1 MNKKTIRIIITICMC
16 LATLLIFQ
24 TTSNA
29 ATLSISTSKSS
40 VAPGET
46 FTVTVTLNEAAG
58 PISAT
63 TSGGTGSAS
72 QWLENSSFSFTCTAG
87 SSGSVTITAS
97 GTVGDFT
104 TETDISIE
112 KTKSVAI
119 IQPTPE
125 PTPTPEPEPT
135 PTPEPEPTPTP
146 SNNTSNNTKPNT
158 NTSTPTVKKSS
169 NSNLESL
176 QIAEGVFSPEFAKN
190 VYEYAITV
198 PNEITKLNI
207 SASQEH
213 SRATVKVVG
222 NNELQVGD
230 NTVEIIVTAE
240 DGSTSTYKIY
250 ATRALPELSL
260 ATLGISYINENN
272 EKVNIV
278 LEPQFVGNIYEYKI
292 NERLSHT
299 IKKLQIEATANRE
312 NAKIELSGN
321 EDLKAGKNEITIK
334 VTLTNEDGLEE
345 QKIYTIVL
353 ERKEEPVIVPLTTTQ
368 KIKNWFSGI
377 GATVENWA
385 HTNFNQIITGML
397 LFATVAFVGLT
408 IYLAVDYKNYQKLLS
423 KLAEYN
429 MDNLKERA
437 NVALNPE
444 MANNIEEEN
453 NENVENIEKIEENNN
468 MPESEDQIEKY
479 EKPAKG
485 RRFK

>member
-97 GTVGDFT
+97 GTVGDFA
-104 TETDISIE
+104 TETDISIG

-334 VTLTNEDGLEE
+334 VTLPNEDGLEE

>member
-97 GTVGDFT
+97 GTVGDFA
-104 TETDISIE
+104 TETDISIG

-119 IQPTPE
+119 IQPT
-125 PTPTPEPEPT
+125 PEPT

-334 VTLTNEDGLEE
+334 VTLPNEDGLEE

>member
-97 GTVGDFT
+97 GTVGDFA
-104 TETDISIE
+104 TETDISIG

-119 IQPTPE
+119 IQPT
-125 PTPTPEPEPT
+125 PEPT

-334 VTLTNEDGLEE
+334 VTLPNEDGLEE

-385 HTNFNQIITGML
+385 HTNFNQIVTGML

>member
-16 LATLLIFQ
+16 LAALLIFQ

-46 FTVTVTLNEAAG
+46 FTVTVTLNDAAG

-97 GTVGDFT
+97 GTVGDFA
-104 TETDISIE
+104 TETDISIG

-125 PTPTPEPEPT
+125 PTPEPT
-135 PTPEPEPTPTP
+135 PTPDPAP

-190 VYEYAITV
+190 VYEYAVIV

-207 SASQEH
+207 AASQEH

-222 NNELQVGD
+222 NEELQVGD

-278 LEPQFVGNIYEYKI
+278 LEPQFIGNIYEYKI

-334 VTLTNEDGLEE
+334 VTLPNEAGLEE

-353 ERKEEPVIVPLTTTQ
+353 EREEEPVVVPLTTTQ

-377 GATVENWA
+377 GATVGNWA

-429 MDNLKERA
+429 MENLKERA
-437 NVALNPE
+437 NAALNPE
-444 MANNIEEEN
+444 MANNIKEEN
-453 NENVENIEKIEENNN
+453 SENVENIEKIEENNN
-468 MPESEDQIEKY
+468 MPEAEEQIEKG

>member
-97 GTVGDFT
+97 GTVGDFA
-104 TETDISIE
+104 TETDISIG

-119 IQPTPE
+119 IQPT
-125 PTPTPEPEPT
+125 PEPT

-334 VTLTNEDGLEE
+334 VTLPNEDGLEE
-345 QKIYTIVL
+345 KKIYTIVL

>member
-1 MNKKTIRIIITICMC
+1 MNKKTIRIIIIICMC

-46 FTVTVTLNEAAG
+46 FTVTVTLNDAAG

-72 QWLENSSFSFTCTAG
+72 QWLENSSFSFSCTAG

-97 GTVGDFT
+97 GTVGDFA
-104 TETDISIE
+104 TETDISIG
-112 KTKSVAI
+112 KTKSVSI
-119 IQPTPE
+119 IQPTPVTPTPT
-125 PTPTPEPEPT
+125 PTPTPEPD
-135 PTPEPEPTPTP
+135 PTP

-158 NTSTPTVKKSS
+158 NTSTTAVKKSS

-190 VYEYAITV
+190 VYEYAIIV

-207 SASQEH
+207 AANQEH

-222 NNELQVGD
+222 NEELQVGD

-260 ATLGISYINENN
+260 ATLGISYINEDN
-272 EKVNIV
+272 EKVNIL

-292 NERLSHT
+292 NEILSHT
-299 IKKLQIEATANRE
+299 VKKLQIEATANRE
-312 NAKIELSGN
+312 NAKIELLGN
-321 EDLKAGKNEITIK
+321 EDLKAGRNEITIK
-334 VTLTNEDGLEE
+334 VTLPNEDGLEE

-353 ERKEEPVIVPLTTTQ
+353 EREEEPVIVPLTTTQ

-377 GATVENWA
+377 GATVGNWTY
-385 HTNFNQIITGML
+385 TNLKQIITGML
-397 LFATVAFVGLT
+397 VFATVAFVGLT
-408 IYLAVDYKNYQKLLS
+408 IYLAVDYKKYQKLLS

-437 NVALNPE
+437 NVALNPD
-444 MANNIEEEN
+444 MAINTEKEN
-453 NENVENIEKIEENNN
+453 NENVENIENIEENNN
-468 MPESEDQIEKY
+468 MPETENLIEKY
-479 EKPAKG
+479 EKPSKG

>member
-16 LATLLIFQ
+16 LAALLIFQ

-46 FTVTVTLNEAAG
+46 FTVTVTLNDAAG
-58 PISAT
+58 PISAS

-97 GTVGDFT
+97 GTVGDFA
-104 TETDISIE
+104 TETDISIG

-135 PTPEPEPTPTP
+135 PAP
-146 SNNTSNNTKPNT
+146 SNNTSNNTKTNT
-158 NTSTPTVKKSS
+158 NTSTSTVRKSS

-190 VYEYAITV
+190 VYEYAVIV

-207 SASQEH
+207 AATQEH

-222 NNELQVGD
+222 NEELQVGD

-334 VTLTNEDGLEE
+334 VTLPNEDGLEE

-353 ERKEEPVIVPLTTTQ
+353 EREEEPVIVPLTTTQ

-377 GATVENWA
+377 GATVGNWA
-385 HTNFNQIITGML
+385 HTNFNQIIAGML

-468 MPESEDQIEKY
+468 MPEAEEQIEKY

>member
-97 GTVGDFT
+97 GTVGDFA
-104 TETDISIE
+104 TETDISIG

-334 VTLTNEDGLEE
+334 VTLPNEDGLEE

-377 GATVENWA
+377 GETVENWA

>member
-97 GTVGDFT
+97 GTVGDFA
-104 TETDISIE
+104 TETDISIG

-146 SNNTSNNTKPNT
+146 SNNTSNNIKPNT

-334 VTLTNEDGLEE
+334 VTLPNEDGLEE

-368 KIKNWFSGI
+368 KIKNWFCGI

>member
-97 GTVGDFT
+97 GTVGDFA
-104 TETDISIE
+104 TETDISIG

-119 IQPTPE
+119 IQPT
-125 PTPTPEPEPT
+125 PEPT

-334 VTLTNEDGLEE
+334 VTLPNEDGLEE

-377 GATVENWA
+377 GETVENWA

>member
-97 GTVGDFT
+97 GTVGDFA
-104 TETDISIE
+104 TETDISIG

-334 VTLTNEDGLEE
+334 VTLPNEDGLEE

-385 HTNFNQIITGML
+385 HTNFNQIVTGML

>member
-16 LATLLIFQ
+16 LAALLIFQ

-46 FTVTVTLNEAAG
+46 FTVTVTLNDAAG

-72 QWLENSSFSFTCTAG
+72 QWLENSSLSFSCTAG

-97 GTVGDFT
+97 GTVGDFA
-104 TETDISIE
+104 TETDISIG
-112 KTKSVAI
+112 KTKSVSI
-119 IQPTPE
+119 I
-125 PTPTPEPEPT
+125 
-135 PTPEPEPTPTP
+135 
-146 SNNTSNNTKPNT
+146 
-158 NTSTPTVKKSS
+158 TSTPTVKKSS

-190 VYEYAITV
+190 VYEYAVIV

-207 SASQEH
+207 AASQEH

-222 NNELQVGD
+222 NEELQVGD

-278 LEPQFVGNIYEYKI
+278 LEPQFIGNIYEYKI

-334 VTLTNEDGLEE
+334 VTLPNEAGLEE

-353 ERKEEPVIVPLTTTQ
+353 EREEEPVVVPLTTTQ

-377 GATVENWA
+377 GATVGNWA

-437 NVALNPE
+437 NAALNPE
-444 MANNIEEEN
+444 MANNIKEEN
-453 NENVENIEKIEENNN
+453 SENVENIEKIEENNN
-468 MPESEDQIEKY
+468 MPEAEEQIEKG

>member
-97 GTVGDFT
+97 GTVGDFA
-104 TETDISIE
+104 TETDISIG

-135 PTPEPEPTPTP
+135 PEPTPTP

-334 VTLTNEDGLEE
+334 VTLPNEDGLEE
-345 QKIYTIVL
+345 KKIYTIVL

>member
-1 MNKKTIRIIITICMC
+1 MNKKTIRIIIIICMC

-46 FTVTVTLNEAAG
+46 FTVTVTLNDAAG
-58 PISAT
+58 PVSAT

-72 QWLENSSFSFTCTAG
+72 QWLENSSFSFSCTAG

-97 GTVGDFT
+97 GTVGDFA
-104 TETDISIE
+104 TETDISIG
-112 KTKSVAI
+112 KTKSVSI
-119 IQPTPE
+119 IQPTPVT
-125 PTPTPEPEPT
+125 PTPTPEPD
-135 PTPEPEPTPTP
+135 PTP

-158 NTSTPTVKKSS
+158 NTSTTAVKKSS

-190 VYEYAITV
+190 VYEYAIIV

-207 SASQEH
+207 AATQEH

-222 NNELQVGD
+222 NEELQVGD

-240 DGSTSTYKIY
+240 DGSSSTYKIY

-260 ATLGISYINENN
+260 ATLGISYINEDN
-272 EKVNIV
+272 EKVNIL

-292 NERLSHT
+292 NEILSHT
-299 IKKLQIEATANRE
+299 VKKLQIEATANRE
-312 NAKIELSGN
+312 NAKIELLGN
-321 EDLKAGKNEITIK
+321 EDLKAGRNEITIK
-334 VTLTNEDGLEE
+334 VTLPNEDGLEE

-353 ERKEEPVIVPLTTTQ
+353 EREEEPVIVPLTTTQ

-377 GATVENWA
+377 GATVGNWTY
-385 HTNFNQIITGML
+385 TNLKQIITGML
-397 LFATVAFVGLT
+397 VFATVAFVGLT
-408 IYLAVDYKNYQKLLS
+408 IYLAVDYKKYQKLLS

-437 NVALNPE
+437 NVALNPD
-444 MANNIEEEN
+444 MAINTEKEN
-453 NENVENIEKIEENNN
+453 NENVENIENIEENNN
-468 MPESEDQIEKY
+468 MPETENLMEKY
-479 EKPAKG
+479 EKPSKG

>member
-16 LATLLIFQ
+16 LAALLIFQ

-46 FTVTVTLNEAAG
+46 FTVTVTLNDAAG

-72 QWLENSSFSFTCTAG
+72 QWLENSSLSFSCTAG

-97 GTVGDFT
+97 GTVGDFA
-104 TETDISIE
+104 TETDISIG
-112 KTKSVAI
+112 KTKSVSI

-125 PTPTPEPEPT
+125 PAPTPEPEPT
-135 PTPEPEPTPTP
+135 PAP

-176 QIAEGVFSPEFAKN
+176 QIAESVFSPEFAKN
-190 VYEYAITV
+190 VYEYAVIV

-207 SASQEH
+207 AASQEH

-222 NNELQVGD
+222 NEELQVGD

-278 LEPQFVGNIYEYKI
+278 LEPQFIGNIYEYKI

-334 VTLTNEDGLEE
+334 VTLPNEAGLEE

-353 ERKEEPVIVPLTTTQ
+353 EREEEPVVVPLTTTQ

-377 GATVENWA
+377 GATVGNWA

-437 NVALNPE
+437 NAALNPE
-444 MANNIEEEN
+444 MANNIKEEN
-453 NENVENIEKIEENNN
+453 SENVENIEKIEENNN

>member
-97 GTVGDFT
+97 GTVGDFA
-104 TETDISIE
+104 TETDISIG

-119 IQPTPE
+119 IQPT
-125 PTPTPEPEPT
+125 PEPT

-190 VYEYAITV
+190 VYEYAVIV

-207 SASQEH
+207 AATQEH

-222 NNELQVGD
+222 NEELQVGD

-334 VTLTNEDGLEE
+334 VTLPNEDELEE

-353 ERKEEPVIVPLTTTQ
+353 EREEEPVIVPLTTTQ

-377 GATVENWA
+377 GATVGNWA

-437 NVALNPE
+437 SVALNPE
-444 MANNIEEEN
+444 MVNNIEEEN